1 MALHY
6 KTQHARSKQ
15 LNKQYNDTTGVHAIN
30 RSDFAADG

>member
-15 LNKQYNDTTGVHAIN
+15 LNRQYNDMTGVHAVN
-30 RSDFAADG
+30 GLAFANDE